1 MKNIFVGNLSVETTE
16 QELHAAFSKYG
27 VVERVNI
34 VTDRDTG
41 RSRGFAFVEMNPSVE
56 LKMGPNETNSQP
68 QPADCSQASIA
79 TPQTHTV
86 DLDGIV
92 SVTARAIEV
101 LGDREKALRWLRTPL
116 PFLSD
121 RTPLSM
127 LDTADGI
134 EDVEG
139 VLGRI
144 EQGVW

>member
-1 MKNIFVGNLSVETTE
+1 MKNLFVGNLSGETTE
-16 QELHAAFSKYG
+16 KELHAAFSKYG

-56 LKMGPNETNSQP
+56 LKTGPNETNRQP
-68 QPADCSQASIA
+68 QPAD
-79 TPQTHTV
+79 THTV

-92 SVTARAIEV
+92 SITARAIEV
-101 LGDREKALRWLRTPL
+101 LGNREKALRWLRTPL
-116 PFLSD
+116 PFLCD

-127 LDTADGI
+127 LDTAEGI
-134 EDVEG
+134 EHVEG